1 MYCCVWPMRG
11 SESKV
16 EREERE
22 EESQAGKSQAGK

>member
-1 MYCCVWPMRG
+1 LLRLAMRG

-22 EESQAGKSQAGK
+22 EESQAGKSQEGK